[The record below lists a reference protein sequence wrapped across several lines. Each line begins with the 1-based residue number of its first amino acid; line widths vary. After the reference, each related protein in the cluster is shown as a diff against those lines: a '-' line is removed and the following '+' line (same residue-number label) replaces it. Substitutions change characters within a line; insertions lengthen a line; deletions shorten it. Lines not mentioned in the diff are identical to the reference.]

1 MFNFKKALNRKDELL
16 RQSVKQTQE
25 AIDLAKFYKKEYE
38 KLVKINQM
46 LEKENAAMIIAV
58 AEKGA

>member
-46 LEKENAAMIIAV
+46 LEKENAALIIAV